1 MNFDRDWTNFAVEAE
16 IEQFGETR
24 IVDAHNKLRAL
35 AAEQEA
41 RIVELEREVEDLKQ
55 SNWNAKSDA
64 EKTAAIR
71 EACRMA

>member
-71 EACRMA
+71 TACRMA